1 MTEKI
6 KKIGI
11 LIVLIIS
18 IPVLSSCD
26 SLQSDAN
33 LEYNYLN
40 ISADNEYG
48 IENIEPGLGR
58 YRYEKGTVAD
68 IKLSTTEGY
77 ASLEWQGEDR
87 GDVVKENGNYIIQLD
102 EDKKIRAALELEE
115 FKPLEIDFSGI
126 EPFAYEEAD
135 SVTGVPHNLEEAII
149 NFNNELY
156 SDNELEIR
164 IENVNSDESEDTE
177 DVIEPHNIEI
187 DENKVIISLLD
198 WRERFYDEEEDSYL
212 KFAEDYRL
220 IVETPYDVD
229 NREYQEEEL
238 VINFKVE
245 EPYPEVPDNVRFDN
259 DKSELSW
266 WRSKTNAKI
275 DLDKEEYVNKYI
287 VYKFVGESNFE
298 KKDADSKIE
307 VIVDNPAEEDV
318 IKKQLNIEEEEK
330 IYYKVSAV
338 NDYDNESNLSEVVEA
353 N

>member
-1 MTEKI
+1 MAEKI
-6 KKIGI
+6 KKFGI
-11 LIVLIIS
+11 LIVLIIL

-26 SLQSDAN
+26 SLQGDAD
-33 LEYNYLN
+33 LEYSYLS

-48 IENIEPGLGR
+48 IESIEPGLGR

-68 IKLSTTEGY
+68 IKLSLTEGY

-198 WRERFYDEEEDSYL
+198 LIESIYDDEEEGYL
-212 KFAEDYRL
+212 EFSEDYRL

-266 WRSKTNAKI
+266 WRSKANAKI

-298 KKDADSKIE
+298 KEDADEEIPVDVTSPEDKDNKVITKE
-307 VIVDNPAEEDV
+307 VET
-318 IKKQLNIEEEEK
+318 QEEEK
-330 IYYKVSAV
+330 IYYKVS
-338 NDYDNESNLSEVVEA
+338 
-353 N
+353 